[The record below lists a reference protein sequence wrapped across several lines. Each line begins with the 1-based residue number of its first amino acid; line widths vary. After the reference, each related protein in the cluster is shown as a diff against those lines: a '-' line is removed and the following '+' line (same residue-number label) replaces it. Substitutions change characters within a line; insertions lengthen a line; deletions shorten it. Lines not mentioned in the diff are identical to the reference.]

1 MSFLEIQVVLI
12 KKKKVKHTKRDAIS
26 QIQNVGHSI
35 EQMTQFL
42 QQVTGILKREEVID
56 EKTLKRQIKQMQ
68 GVKLISAPDLNET
81 MINGHFW
88 DN

>member
-1 MSFLEIQVVLI
+1 MVLI
-12 KKKKVKHTKRDAIS
+12 LKKKVKHTKRDGIS

-42 QQVTGILKREEVID
+42 QQVTGILKREEVTD
-56 EKTLKRQIKQMQ
+56 EKTLRRQIKQMQ

-81 MINGHFW
+81 IIKGHF
-88 DN
+88 

>member
-1 MSFLEIQVVLI
+1 
-12 KKKKVKHTKRDAIS
+12 
-26 QIQNVGHSI
+26 
-35 EQMTQFL
+35 MTQFL

-56 EKTLKRQIKQMQ
+56 EKTLKRQMKQMQ

-81 MINGHFW
+81 IIKGHFC

>member
-1 MSFLEIQVVLI
+1 M
-12 KKKKVKHTKRDAIS
+12 
-26 QIQNVGHSI
+26 

-81 MINGHFW
+81 MINRHFW